1 MAFDDTPPAE
11 VKTQSPEEFVKVY
24 GPIAEQVGKDIGVDP
39 RVILGKWGMESG
51 WGKSTIGSYNL
62 GNIKDVTKQ
71 GPKAFDKVEKSNDS
85 YLNFES
91 PQAFGNYY
99 TGLIK
104 RGYPKAMDTGE
115 DTRKFAEGLGSG
127 EKGSYYGN
135 TPVDTYHT
143 SLTGGYNTASKYY
156 AKSEDNPFG
165 QPKPNP
171 FENEDKGEPNPFG
184 TPDALPADIDKKP
197 PEKRPNL
204 KEMPEAYQKASRLVR
219 NREGDISVPTVA
231 TAGAAVGLIPEFFGN
246 KGLKEMEQGVK
257 DAKAAFELAKS
268 NAQAAAGASSET
280 AQKLAAEAARLE
292 QEYKASLSGYQ
303 ALERELAEAMA
314 ESKRFMPPE
323 VDARGKV
330 AGASGSANYGRVMP
344 GQQIPEALI
353 NEIEDMTG
361 GKNPRGKGAWDIARQ
376 NAENIEKQKQLGG
389 SSWQL
394 SGKGNEQF
402 VLPSEEIA
410 RRQAQMDAAGQKAK
424 QLSPQVEAAR
434 AEVDAKTSAR
444 DAAEKL
450 RQKEVAAA
458 QKTAR
463 EAQTAATAAQTTVNT
478 AVKNA
483 PSNIG
488 KAGALWQK
496 IPGANILA
504 GAGMGMSAAEALN
517 RYEKGDTTGLV
528 ISTLQVLLDGLAM
541 LPPGTPITAALKGVG
556 VVGGLALTAGDLYR
570 THMMQKENPPK
581 KAMGGLTLMR

>member
-62 GNIKDVTKQ
+62 GNVKDVTKQ
-71 GPKAFDKVEKSNDS
+71 GPKRFDKVEGSNDS

-91 PQAFGNYY
+91 PQAWGNYY
-99 TGLIK
+99 SGLIK
-104 RGYPKAMDTGE
+104 RGYPKAVGTGE
-115 DTRKFAEGLGSG
+115 DTRKFVEGLGSG
-127 EKGSYYGN
+127 EVGSYYGK
-135 TPVDTYHT
+135 TPVDTYHAAL
-143 SLTGGYNTASKYY
+143 SGGYNTAAKHYV
-156 AKSEDNPFG
+156 KSEENPFG
-165 QPKPNP
+165 NPQPNP
-171 FENEDKGEPNPFG
+171 FEGEGEAEPNPFG
-184 TPDALPADIDKKP
+184 TPNALPADIDATP

-231 TAGAAVGLIPEFFGN
+231 TAGAAVALAPEFFGN
-246 KGLKEMEQGVK
+246 SGLKEMEKGVK
-257 DAKAAFELAKS
+257 DAKAAFESAKA

-280 AQKLAAEAARLE
+280 AQKLAAEANRLE
-292 QEYKASLSGYQ
+292 QEYKASLTGYQ
-303 ALERELAEAMA
+303 ALERELADAMA
-314 ESKRFMPPE
+314 ESKRYLPTE
-323 VDARGKV
+323 EGAKV
-330 AGASGSANYGRVMP
+330 AGGKGSANYGRVMP

-402 VLPSEEIA
+402 VLPPEETA
-410 RRQAQMDAAGQKAK
+410 QRQAQMDAAGQKAK
-424 QLSPQVEAAR
+424 QLSPQVDAAR
-434 AEVDAKTSAR
+434 AEAEAKASAR

-463 EAQTAATAAQTTVNT
+463 EAQTAATTAQTGVKT
-478 AVKNA
+478 AVEAA
-483 PSNIG
+483 PSGVG
-488 KAGALWQK
+488 KVGALWQK
-496 IPGANILA
+496 IPGATILA

-517 RYEKGDTTGLV
+517 RYEKGDTTGAV
-528 ISTLQVLLDGLAM
+528 ISTLQVLLDGMAM
-541 LPPGTPITAALKGVG
+541 LPPGTPITAALKGIG

-570 THMMQKENPPK
+570 THMMEKENPPK